1 MSGIVGGLIAAL
13 MWGCSGMLA
22 ARTSRLAGPIVVLA
36 IGNVVAVVVFGLAA
50 LLIADSPIGAPP
62 GDLALLVGASIG
74 ANVGFALMFLAF
86 TRTNVGI
93 VAGVIAAD
101 GAFSAV
107 FSIAILG
114 ERLRPLTA
122 LALAVV
128 AAGVVLAALHL
139 TDNRFV
145 LGAGVLIA
153 LFASMAFA
161 SSLVASAQVQSVDP
175 LWIITISRFIGI
187 IVVTIP
193 LVLRHGVPRV
203 GMSVLRVAAIV
214 PLLDGLG
221 FIAFLVG
228 ARDGVAIPAVLAG
241 LNALVAA
248 SLAFFL
254 LHERLTRMQV
264 IGIATVAAGMS
275 LLAVSRVT

>member
-1 MSGIVGGLIAAL
+1 MTGIVGGLIAAL

-22 ARTSRLAGPIVVLA
+22 AQTSRRAGPIAVLA
-36 IGNVVAVVVFGLAA
+36 IGNVVAVLVFGAAA
-50 LLIADSPIGAPP
+50 LLIADSPVDAPA

-93 VAGVIAAD
+93 VTGVIAAD
-101 GAFSAV
+101 GAFSAL
-107 FSIAILG
+107 FAILILG
-114 ERLRPLTA
+114 EQLRSLTA

-128 AAGVVLAALHL
+128 ATGVVLAALHL
-139 TDNRFV
+139 TDNRLV

-161 SSLVASAQVQSVDP
+161 SSLVASAQVQTVDP

-187 IVVTIP
+187 IVVTLP
-193 LVLRHGVPRV
+193 LMVRHGVPRLPR
-203 GMSVLRVAAIV
+203 SILPIVALIPV
-214 PLLDGLG
+214 LDGLG
-221 FIAFLVG
+221 FVAFLVG

-241 LNALVAA
+241 LNALVSAT
-248 SLAFFL
+248 LAFFL
-254 LHERLTRMQV
+254 LHERLTRVQV